1 MKSLLIILVVSV
13 AVAKRT
19 KKFCPKEKQLVDE
32 EGKKVFEII
41 SGKERKVYGDDDN
54 DGEKCKSKLDQYK
67 CGAFFENLR
76 EGTELTWL
84 AALPEALKKVED
96 IDIKEV
102 VGEDISKESF
112 NNIDCDDESESLRV
126 ANARC
131 YTLLTKFVRK
141 PLDSCGKNLVNI
153 KGNGTAGGEL
163 CKQVGRWLKRDD
175 EFKAN
180 GKRDI
185 KIAFHYSVCG
195 GDWTPVKS
203 DGEPIYAKEDLCC
216 KADGTF
222 ERCNGE
228 EFTTSDICEEIEDL
242 NSLL

>member
-1 MKSLLIILVVSV
+1 LLIILVVSV
-13 AVAKRT
+13 AAAQRT
-19 KKFCPKEKQLVDE
+19 KKFCPREKQLEDE
-32 EGKKVFEII
+32 EGKKIFVTIN
-41 SGKERKVYGDDDN
+41 GKERKVYGDDDN
-54 DGEKCKSKLDQYK
+54 DGEKCKSKLNQFK
-67 CGAFFENLR
+67 CGAFFENLTAGR
-76 EGTELTWL
+76 ELTWV
-84 AALPEALKKVED
+84 AALPEALKKAKKEK
-96 IDIKEV
+96 INIKEV
-102 VGEDISKESF
+102 IGEDINEETFYFDNPQS
-112 NNIDCDDESESLRV
+112 CDNTT

-131 YTLLTKFVRK
+131 YTYLTKFVDEAM
-141 PLDSCGKNLVNI
+141 DSCGKNLVNTDGI
-153 KGNGTAGGEL
+153 GTAGDEL
-163 CKQVGRWLKRDD
+163 CKQVSRWLRKD
-175 EFKAN
+175 EDFKAN

-242 NSLL
+242 NSILNK

>member
-1 MKSLLIILVVSV
+1 M
-13 AVAKRT
+13 
-19 KKFCPKEKQLVDE
+19 
-32 EGKKVFEII
+32 GKK
-41 SGKERKVYGDDDN
+41 RRVYGDDDN
-54 DGEKCKSKLDQYK
+54 DGEKCKSKLNQFK
-67 CGAFFENLR
+67 CGAFFENLTAGR
-76 EGTELTWL
+76 ELTWI
-84 AALPEALKKVED
+84 AALPEALKKAED
-96 IDIKEV
+96 KEINIKEV
-102 VGEDISKESF
+102 VGEDIKKENFDIKEENSCT
-112 NNIDCDDESESLRV
+112 NAY
-126 ANARC
+126 ANSRC
-131 YTLLTKFVRK
+131 YTYLTKAVNEGM
-141 PLDSCGKNLVNI
+141 DSCGKNLVNTD
-153 KGNGTAGGEL
+153 GVGTAGDEL
-163 CKQVGRWLKRDD
+163 CKQVKRWLKRDD

>member
-1 MKSLLIILVVSV
+1 LLIILAVSV

-54 DGEKCKSKLDQYK
+54 DGEKCKSKPDQFK
-67 CGAFFENLR
+67 CGAFFENLKK
-76 EGTELTWL
+76 GSELSWL
-84 AALPEALKKVED
+84 QALPDALKKIEREN
-96 IDIKEV
+96 IDVKEF
-102 VGEDISKESF
+102 VGEDITDKTFE
-112 NNIDCDDESESLRV
+112 NPPCDNKY

-131 YTLLTKFVRK
+131 YAFLTKFVK
-141 PLDSCGKNLVNI
+141 EPMDSCGKSLVNR
-153 KGNGTAGGEL
+153 KGKGTAGDYL
-163 CKQVGRWLKRDD
+163 CNLVRQRLKRTD

-185 KIAFHYSVCG
+185 KIGFHYSECG
-195 GDWTPVKS
+195 GDWIPVND
-203 DGEPIYAKEDLCC
+203 DGKQLYAKEPLCC
-216 KADGTF
+216 TADGKF

-228 EFTTSDICEEIEDL
+228 DFTKSCECDDSCSENL
-242 NSLL
+242 SL